1 MNKGL
6 SKVVMNKSRLTK
18 IYLEWPSIENLLP
31 YNEAK
36 SKCNSLTRKTK
47 RKCFVNIG
55 KAESKSFWNSIKSFI
70 TNKCTVSEE
79 SIETDE
85 IRKAEDKYDEIS
97 IKANDLRNYDKVLA
111 KMFK

>member
-1 MNKGL
+1 MFCK
-6 SKVVMNKSRLTK
+6 
-18 IYLEWPSIENLLP
+18 Y
-31 YNEAK
+31 
-36 SKCNSLTRKTK
+36 C
-47 RKCFVNIG
+47 

-85 IRKAEDKYDEIS
+85 IRKAEEKYDEIS
-97 IKANDLRNYDKVLA
+97 IQANDLRNYEKVLA